1 MQAGHYHETYEQQVA
16 LLDLPVERIWLGLL
30 LVALTLYPLVATTYW
45 LTLVTGIL
53 IACIGTVGLN
63 IMVGVTGLISLGH
76 AGFLAVG
83 AYTAVIV
90 ATRFGLSMP
99 LAVLAGGLASGAISF
114 LVGAPSLRLKGLYL
128 AITTLAFSVIV
139 THVILKLGTF
149 TGGSAGLFAPAPDF
163 LGLPLTD
170 RTHFYWFVLAMT
182 AIFVLMAANLMRSRV
197 GRAFCAIRDQDIAA
211 QSMGI
216 PLAGYKLRAF
226 FVSAF
231 FTGVSGGLLAYHVRY
246 INVDSFTLIA
256 SIEALS
262 MIIVGGL
269 GSISG
274 ALLGTVFMALL
285 PEAMR
290 ALFEVFG
297 SELVQ
302 LFSTRVMEVKSFLYG
317 LAIILF
323 LRFQPDGLRGLWREV
338 RRYWSN
344 WPFMY

>member
-1 MQAGHYHETYEQQVA
+1 MKAGHYHESYEQQVA
-16 LLDLPVERIWLGLL
+16 LLDLPVERVWTVI
-30 LVALTLYPLVATTYW
+30 LVALLAIYPLVATTYW
-45 LTLVTGIL
+45 LTIATGIL

-76 AGFLAVG
+76 AGFLALG

-90 ATRFGLSMP
+90 ATKLGVTMP
-99 LAVLAGGLASGAISF
+99 LAVIAGGMVSGGASL

-128 AITTLAFSVIV
+128 AITTLAFSVII
-139 THVILKLGTF
+139 THVILKLDFLTR
-149 TGGSAGLFAPAPDF
+149 GSAGLFAPAPEF
-163 LGLPLTD
+163 LGLLLTD
-170 RTHFYWFVLAMT
+170 RTHFYWFVLVVT
-182 AIFVLMAANLMRSRV
+182 VLFILMAGNLMRSRT
-197 GRAFCAIRDQDIAA
+197 GRAFSAIRDQDIAA

-226 FVSAF
+226 FISAF
-231 FTGVSGGLLAYHVRY
+231 FTGVSGALLAYHVRY

-269 GSISG
+269 GTISG
-274 ALLGTVFMALL
+274 AVMGTVFIALL
-285 PEAMR
+285 PEAVR
-290 ALFEVFG
+290 ELFELFG
-297 SELVQ
+297 SGLVQ

-323 LRFQPDGLRGLWREV
+323 LRFQPDGLRGAWREV